1 MSCPFYHSKNY
12 MSTYIPGI
20 FPGVYL
26 GSAHESSTEKTGSYC
41 SLSKWDD
48 PLGLDQL
55 GVDESHSF
63 FFGLWIQQVLEI
75 TCFLNLV
82 GGFNPSEYES
92 VSWDDEIPNMM
103 GKSFKIPWFQSP
115 PTSHSYSITR
125 GLITIKSPLNHQQPT
140 RVYWSHKSGA
150 LASPR
155 SDLKLNG
162 PETYA
167 AGFQGG
173 ALVYDSQVGAMNLV
187 NQGWLVTQSF
197 TISYS
202 FGCGC
207 CSSYCA

>member
-63 FFGLWIQQVLEI
+63 FWPLNSTSTWNHLLPESGWWFQPLWIWVRQLGWWNSQ
-75 TCFLNLV
+75 
-82 GGFNPSEYES
+82 Y
-92 VSWDDEIPNMM
+92 D
-103 GKSFKIPWFQSP
+103 GKVIQIPWFQSP

-150 LASPR
+150 PR
-155 SDLKLNG
+155 LSEIGFETKRAWDLRCRVSRWG
-162 PETYA
+162 P
-167 AGFQGG
+167 G
-173 ALVYDSQVGAMNLV
+173 LR
-187 NQGWLVTQSF
+187 
-197 TISYS
+197 
-202 FGCGC
+202 
-207 CSSYCA
+207 